1 MISIWLCD
9 DAEQQLSEIQ
19 TILEEILQKKNIE
32 YSISV
37 FTNASALHNALNQQH
52 PDLLLLDLVL
62 DEDSGFDIAE
72 KIRQYT
78 LDTEIAFITN
88 YPEKMSEAFSFKPLG
103 FISKPVTEENLLP
116 VVERFFF
123 FYQQKHAVY
132 MLSNKNMDVRI
143 PLQEI
148 LYFESVAH
156 HINLYT
162 TTSASPLIYNGKLD
176 DVEREL
182 NWSHF
187 ARCHK
192 SFLINIHSILSID
205 RHHMQIS
212 LTNGQDIPISRRFY
226 TNVLRRFAQEKTR

>member
-1 MISIWLCD
+1 MIRTWICD
-9 DAEQQLSEIQ
+9 DEERYLNEIEAQLHG
-19 TILEEILQKKNIE
+19 ILEKKNLE
-32 YSISV
+32 YHISS
-37 FTNASALHNALNQQH
+37 FTNAAALYEALDQQC
-52 PDLLLLDLVL
+52 PDLLLLDLVIGH
-62 DEDSGFDIAE
+62 DDGYDIAE
-72 KIRQYT
+72 RLRQRAIEV
-78 LDTEIAFITN
+78 EIAFITN

-103 FISKPVTEENLLP
+103 FISKPVTETNLLP
-116 VVERFFF
+116 VVERFLF
-123 FYQQKHAVY
+123 FYQQKHAIY
-132 MLSNKNMDVRI
+132 MLSNKNMDIRI

-162 TTSASPLIYNGKLD
+162 ITSVSPLIYNGKLD

-205 RHHMQIS
+205 RHHMQLS
-212 LTNGQDIPISRRFY
+212 LTTGQVIPISRRCY
-226 TNVLRRFAQEKTR
+226 TNVLRRFTQEKTR

>member
-1 MISIWLCD
+1 MIRIWMCD
-9 DAEQQLSEIQ
+9 DEKLFSEELH
-19 TILEEILQKKNIE
+19 ILLQGIFSEKNLECI
-32 YSISV
+32 ISV
-37 FTNASALHNALNQQH
+37 FDNTLAVYDALKQQH
-52 PDLLLLDLVL
+52 PDLLLLDLIL
-62 DEDSGFDIAE
+62 DEDNGFDIAE
-72 KIRQYT
+72 KIRQYA

-116 VVERFFF
+116 VVERFLF

-162 TTSASPLIYNGKLD
+162 TTSTLPLIFIRKLD
-176 DVEREL
+176 DIEREL

-187 ARCHK
+187 VRCHK
-192 SFLINIHSILSID
+192 SFLININSILSID
-205 RHHMQIS
+205 RHSMQIS
-212 LTNGQDIPISRRFY
+212 LTTGQVIPISRRCY
-226 TNVLRRFAQEKTR
+226 ANVLRRFAQEKTR